1 MGELYLNRQIKTNE
15 IYATDEEGKV
25 NVWYRKYMLDGQN
38 TYHQAMNSSEEN
50 NNRSVQV
57 FYLKEVLSSQP

>member
-25 NVWYRKYMLDGQN
+25 NVWNRKYMLDGQN
-38 TYHQAMNSSEEN
+38 TYHQAMKSSEEN